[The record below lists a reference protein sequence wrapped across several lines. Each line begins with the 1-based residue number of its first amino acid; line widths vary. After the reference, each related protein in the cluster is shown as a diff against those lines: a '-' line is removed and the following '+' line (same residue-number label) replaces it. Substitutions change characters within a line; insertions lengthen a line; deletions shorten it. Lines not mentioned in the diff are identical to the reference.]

1 MPQQPK
7 QSPRRERGPAGLASD
22 ARLMRVVR
30 SHRVWGAPFQR
41 PQDANAFPKVP
52 RTCFPPAAWPEPFP
66 LPSLSVRQP
75 PQAGQTAACGHK
87 CALGCPTPSATL
99 SPQSELG
106 SSVSAG
112 ELLLS
117 RQNPGAGRLPGGR
130 PDVPPQRLPSAHL
143 LPRGHDAAAT
153 LTASCS
159 PARPLPPASRC
170 QR

>member
-7 QSPRRERGPAGLASD
+7 QSPRRERGPTGLASD

-52 RTCFPPAAWPEPFP
+52 CTCFPPAAWPEPFP

-117 RQNPGAGRLPGGR
+117 RQNPGAGRLPGSR
-130 PDVPPQRLPSAHL
+130 PDVPPQPLPSAHL

-153 LTASCS
+153 LNCF
-159 PARPLPPASRC
+159 LFSRTSSAPC
-170 QR
+170 L